1 MIPKLYVFV
10 AFIAFYLFSMAAD
23 AQGKKM
29 RNFIVL
35 LSCLML
41 AFFAGTR
48 DPILWNDSF
57 TYIVDFHFAN
67 DIFNFSFSD
76 PIIGYV
82 EGGYHFLVVIIK
94 SFTNDSTTYLT
105 VISLLSFYF
114 LYKAIDKYCVYPL
127 FGICAYISRFLLG
140 RNFMQIRAG
149 LSYAIILVAVQYIT
163 KRDWKRYFA
172 LVLIA
177 YFFHHSAI
185 IAVPLYF
192 LCLFKIKKWHIIMG
206 LVIAFFI
213 AGFYS
218 DVVRALVADN
228 ATDLNVTTYVEKGY
242 QRESGL
248 SNPMIYFQLFL
259 LLAYTF
265 NEKKLRL
272 TTPHYITIRNAYF
285 YSTLILITLSCY
297 TALSGRT
304 SSMFAT
310 LEMVIIPSLILMFH
324 KRNRALAYIGMG
336 LALTAIFYMNYSG
349 H

>member
-1 MIPKLYVFV
+1 MIVVGY
-10 AFIAFYLFSMAAD
+10 
-23 AQGKKM
+23 
-29 RNFIVL
+29 VL
-35 LSCLML
+35 LYFLAILAEGLKRNQKQYLLMIVCLVL
-41 AFFAGTR
+41 AYLAGTR
-48 DPILWNDSF
+48 DVTWNDTGAYVICFNNYTPAFNNLAEDSRPYGYSEMGFFYLGVLVKTF
-57 TYIVDFHFAN
+57 T
-67 DIFNFSFSD
+67 SD
-76 PIIGYV
+76 VTLY
-82 EGGYHFLVVIIK
+82 FLFIA
-94 SFTNDSTTYLT
+94 
-105 VISLLSFYF
+105 LLSFYF
-114 LYKAIDKYCVYPL
+114 LYKAIDKYCIYPL

-163 KRDWKRYFA
+163 NRDWKRYFA

-192 LCLFKIKKWHIIMG
+192 LCLFKLKKWHIIVG
-206 LVIAFFI
+206 LVIAFII

-218 DVVRALVADN
+218 DVVRVFVADS
-228 ATDLNVTTYVEKGY
+228 ASDLNVTTYVEKGY
-242 QRESGL
+242 QREYGL
-248 SNPMIYFQLFL
+248 ANPLIYFQVFL

-265 NEKKLRL
+265 NEKRIQS
-272 TTPHYITIRNAYF
+272 TTSHYFTIRSAYF

-310 LEMVIIPSLILMFH
+310 LEMVIIPSLVLMFQ
-324 KRNRALAYIGMG
+324 KRNRAIAYIIMG
-336 LALTAIFYMNYSG
+336 TALTVIFYMNYSG

>member
-1 MIPKLYVFV
+1 MLIIGY
-10 AFIAFYLFSMAAD
+10 
-23 AQGKKM
+23 
-29 RNFIVL
+29 VL
-35 LSCLML
+35 LYFLAILAEGLKRNQKQYLLMIVCLVL
-41 AFFAGTR
+41 AYLAGTR
-48 DPILWNDSF
+48 DITWNDTGAYVICFNDYTPAFYNLTEDARPYGYSEMGFFYLGVFVKTF
-57 TYIVDFHFAN
+57 T
-67 DIFNFSFSD
+67 SD
-76 PIIGYV
+76 V
-82 EGGYHFLVVIIK
+82 TL
-94 SFTNDSTTYLT
+94 YLLF
-105 VISLLSFYF
+105 IALLSFYF

-127 FGICAYISRFLLG
+127 LGICTYISRFLLG

-172 LVLIA
+172 LVFVAFL
-177 YFFHHSAI
+177 FHKSAL

-192 LCLFKIKKWHIIMG
+192 MCLINIKKKHVVLG
-206 LVIAFFI
+206 LVVAFII

-218 DVVRALVADN
+218 DVVRALVVDN
-228 ATDLNVTTYVEKGY
+228 ATDLSVTTYVDSSY
-242 QRESGL
+242 QREFGL
-248 SNPMIYFQLFL
+248 TNPMIYFQLFL

-265 NEKKLRL
+265 NEKKLQL

-336 LALTAIFYMNYSG
+336 VALTAIFYMNYSG